1 MAALERSLKRKLE
14 REIRVDLAKL
24 ARVYKIVRVRELI
37 P

>member
-14 REIRVDLAKL
+14 REIRADLAKL
-24 ARVYKIVRVRELI
+24 ARVHKMVRVRELI